1 MTTRTHLFALCAALL
16 LASPLAAGGRRD
28 YVSVAFASA
37 KDQKT
42 LHDGGLDGSVKFY
55 WSNEGGP
62 KGGKELSARGFS
74 RRGATD
80 QERCAKAV
88 AAALVSFQKRAK
100 KEGYNAVVD
109 IRTFSERD
117 RSSGDR
123 NKCLCVS
130 GGLGTKTTIKGRLA
144 KLK

>member
-62 KGGKELSARGFS
+62 KGEEVGEGGHDSLRG
-74 RRGATD
+74 
-80 QERCAKAV
+80 
-88 AAALVSFQKRAK
+88 
-100 KEGYNAVVD
+100 GY
-109 IRTFSERD
+109 
-117 RSSGDR
+117 
-123 NKCLCVS
+123 
-130 GGLGTKTTIKGRLA
+130 LGMRYS
-144 KLK
+144 